1 MWHRAQREDSADG
14 DRPDVYLHDPELAWR
29 AWTMIQA
36 TGWRFLPCPG
46 GLLDQ
51 PESLMDDIMAIAI
64 SSQQI
69 KSDMDN
75 G

>member
-1 MWHRAQREDSADG
+1 M
-14 DRPDVYLHDPELAWR
+14 YLHDPELAWQ

-36 TGWRFLPCPG
+36 TGWNFLPHAG

-64 SSQQI
+64 TSQ
-69 KSDMDN
+69 KVKDDL
-75 G
+75 GG